1 MEEEEIEREPLPGE
15 KILPRMRRA
24 GMDSDGDRGTDPLGE
39 VDELESGGENGNAT
53 GEKKVARRG
62 PPKITLVVNKGKG
75 KDGVPQAD
83 GRRRKKAGTGLVRFP
98 FLVHVY
104 EGWILGTTK
113 GQSSTILERSKGG
126 GDLGY
131 QGRDKGSSRRNI
143 GRLEFSSKMGSRIRT
158 GLN

>member
-39 VDELESGGENGNAT
+39 IDELESGGENGNAT

-98 FLVHVY
+98 FLVLVY
-104 EGWILGTTK
+104 ETWMLGETR
-113 GQSSTILERSKGG
+113 G
-126 GDLGY
+126 
-131 QGRDKGSSRRNI
+131 
-143 GRLEFSSKMGSRIRT
+143 
-158 GLN
+158 